1 MKRTLN
7 FALTFLLGM
16 FGVIGFVKAD
26 TSKCTSEMKSEFSKS
41 VASASASYEFVYD
54 DAGNVKG
61 FDITVY
67 NIPDKMNV
75 LYSTNVEN
83 NKKSGSIKIE
93 NGKGK
98 VYDDNLTDIYSYSIE
113 IYSLE
118 TGCNYKV
125 KTLKVVKPKRNTY
138 SDSVYCSYDETEK
151 SSYCE
156 EWITREINK
165 SLDEVEEILKKNLVK
180 STTTEAT
187 SKCVDCGLDSIGYSL
202 KDFYKKYK
210 YTIIIATV
218 LSIVLVGFAI
228 VLLIKSGKGGV
239 I

>member
-7 FALTFLLGM
+7 FALTILLGM

-26 TSKCTSEMKSEFSKS
+26 TSKCTSEMKSEFLKS

-54 DAGNVKG
+54 DAGRVKG

-67 NIPDKMNV
+67 NIPDTMNV
-75 LYSTNVEN
+75 LYSTSVESS
-83 NKKSGSIKIE
+83 KKNGSIRIT
-93 NGKGK
+93 NGKGS
-98 VYDDNLTDIYSYSIE
+98 VYDDNLTDIYNYNID
-113 IYSLE
+113 IYSTE
-118 TGCNYKV
+118 KGCNYKV
-125 KTLKVVKPKRNTY
+125 KSLKVTKPKRNSY
-138 SDSVYCSYDETEK
+138 SDSVFCSYDETEK
-151 SSYCE
+151 STYCE

-165 SLDEVEEILKKNLVK
+165 TQDEVEEILKKNLVK

-187 SKCVDCGLDSIGYSL
+187 SKCVDCGLNSIGYSL

-218 LSIVLVGFAI
+218 LSIILVGFAI